1 MQQTRSCI
9 NTNRH
14 FPAAPFILIFVGQ
27 LLVYLYLLP
36 LKTYRYNTK
45 KTNKQLNNYVHK
57 FYWFDCILL
66 FVTKNLQYTSNYNF
80 FLGRS
85 NHNKSI

>member
-45 KTNKQLNNYVHK
+45 KQIN
-57 FYWFDCILL
+57 
-66 FVTKNLQYTSNYNF
+66 S
-80 FLGRS
+80 
-85 NHNKSI
+85 